1 MLLVKN
7 RKAYHDYSVLRTLKC
22 GVVLVGSEV
31 KSLKAHHGDLKGSW
45 GYISNGEVF
54 LKGVHIPKWGTSVWN
69 HEEERDRKL
78 LLHKKEIKGLAKDLS
93 LGDGLTLVP
102 LELKVVKGRI
112 KCTLGLCKGKKNYDK
127 RQALKERDIKRS
139 LERLVR

>member
-7 RKAYHDYSVLRTLKC
+7 RKAYHDYSVLRTLEC

-31 KSLKAHHGDLKGSW
+31 KSLKAHHGGLKGSW

-69 HEEERDRKL
+69 HEEERDCKL

>member
-7 RKAYHDYSVLRTLKC
+7 RKAYHDYSVLRTLEC

-31 KSLKAHHGDLKGSW
+31 KSLKAHHGVLKGSW

-54 LKGVHIPKWGTSVWN
+54 LKGVHITKWGTSVWN

>member
-7 RKAYHDYSVLRTLKC
+7 RKAYHDFTVLRSIEC

-31 KSLKAHHGDLKGSW
+31 KSLRSHHGDLKGSW

-54 LKGVHIPKWGTSVWN
+54 LKGVHIPKWGTSTWN
-69 HEEERDRKL
+69 HEEVRDRKL
-78 LLHKKEIKGLAKDLS
+78 LLHKKEIRGLSKDLATS
-93 LGDGLTLVP
+93 EGLTLVP
-102 LELKVVKGRI
+102 LEFSLVGGRVK
-112 KCTLGLCKGKKNYDK
+112 CLLGLCKGEKNYDK
-127 RQALKERDIKRS
+127 RHALKEKDIKRS